1 MKQQLNTSKILPKKS
16 LGQNFI
22 QDSNFILKLSSLITT
37 DSSTNIF
44 EIGPGKGALTKVL
57 TRKKFKNLI
66 LIEKD
71 VKLFNELKEKY
82 KDRQNI
88 IPINCDALLYD
99 YEGINRNNK
108 SIIVGNLPFNISSQL
123 LIKWVVNY
131 DWPPFYDK
139 MVLMFQ
145 KEVADRLIATHGQK
159 SYGRISVITQARCSV
174 KKLLNAPSNIF
185 FPKPKVDGT
194 VLEFTPCIENA
205 DLNILDLQKLL
216 KKSFVHRRKKIKTS
230 LKEYSVLLNKLNID
244 DNLRAE
250 NLSVKEYCKLASSL

>member
-88 IPINCDALLYD
+88 IPINCDFCSWLFAYISHSISPLFHKYKKKPLIL
-99 YEGINRNNK
+99 GINNTAFFLSK
-108 SIIVGNLPFNISSQL
+108 IIGN
-123 LIKWVVNY
+123 
-131 DWPPFYDK
+131 
-139 MVLMFQ
+139 
-145 KEVADRLIATHGQK
+145 
-159 SYGRISVITQARCSV
+159 
-174 KKLLNAPSNIF
+174 
-185 FPKPKVDGT
+185 
-194 VLEFTPCIENA
+194 
-205 DLNILDLQKLL
+205 
-216 KKSFVHRRKKIKTS
+216 
-230 LKEYSVLLNKLNID
+230 
-244 DNLRAE
+244 
-250 NLSVKEYCKLASSL
+250 